1 MNFNMKIIVAGFALM
16 LFAVVAA
23 LNAAV
28 YDRLAGASL
37 IVGGL
42 GLFLA
47 LAGCIGRQ
55 EPVRNA
61 DKDKDGGDP
70 DARGHGDR

>member
-1 MNFNMKIIVAGFALM
+1 MNFNMRIIVAGFALM

-23 LNAAV
+23 LNATF
-28 YDRLAGASL
+28 YYGLTGLSL

-47 LAGCIGRQ
+47 LAGCIGKQ
-55 EPVRNA
+55 ETVGNA
-61 DKDKDGGDP
+61 GKAEKESDEP
-70 DARGHGDR
+70 DNRGDR

>member
-1 MNFNMKIIVAGFALM
+1 MNFNMKVIIAGFALM

-23 LNAAV
+23 LNASV
-28 YDRLAGASL
+28 YYGLSAMSL

-47 LAGCIGRQ
+47 LAGCIGKQ
-55 EPVRNA
+55 EPVGGA
-61 DKDKDGGDP
+61 DKAENDDP
-70 DARGHGDR
+70 DARGPSER